1 MEGYT
6 VRPSTLSVQ
15 TLKRL
20 PEYHHFLLEQ
30 RSSGIDYVSAPTIA
44 FTMGLNE
51 VQVRK
56 DLAAVSE
63 KAGKPRKGFA
73 VCELIRDIEACLGY
87 DNRQDAVLVGAG
99 KLGRALLDYR
109 GFEDRGVRIVAAF
122 DTCEAHSHEGQ
133 LIFPMDKLPSLCKR
147 LRVRIGIIT
156 VPETEAQDVCD
167 ELVSCGVRAIWNF
180 APVHLHVPPNVLV
193 HNENLAASLTLLA
206 RQMAEMLEKERGD
219 H

>member
-1 MEGYT
+1 MDDRA
-6 VRPSTLSVQ
+6 VRLSTLSVQ

-30 RSSGIDYVSAPTIA
+30 RSGGTDYVSAPTIA
-44 FTMGLNE
+44 VTMGLNE

-73 VCELIRDIEACLGY
+73 VCELIRDIESCLGY

-109 GFEDRGVRIVAAF
+109 GFEDRGVRIIAAF
-122 DTCEAHSHEGQ
+122 DTSQAHAHGDQ
-133 LIFPMDKLPSLCKR
+133 LIFPMDKLPSLCRR

-156 VPETEAQDVCD
+156 VPDTQAQGVCD
-167 ELVSCGVRAIWNF
+167 ELVACGVRAIWNF
-180 APVHLHVPPNVLV
+180 APVHLRIPPNVLV

-206 RQMAEMLEKERGD
+206 RQMAERVEKERGD
-219 H
+219 R